1 MDVATRDLGLL
12 LQHTLR
18 IFLRHVEEEST
29 LSRAESC
36 RQSVQK
42 AGDLPASQVEEFKPS
57 EDSFGTFY
65 GLWTYFHFDKL

>member
-29 LSRAESC
+29 ESTLLRAESC

-42 AGDLPASQVEEFKPS
+42 AGDLPVSQVEELTPS
-57 EDSFGTFY
+57 KDSSCV
-65 GLWTYFHFDKL
+65 TYFNFFKL